1 MFKVVD
7 GDSGESIDVRELLGL
22 TEEDFK
28 NNPDLLNILQH
39 MNKKAP
45 VQKDEESKNEGTE
58 SGNAQKT
65 RHFKNFDL
73 LKKSVEGD
81 DVMANPDG

>member
-1 MFKVVD
+1 
-7 GDSGESIDVRELLGL
+7 
-22 TEEDFK
+22 
-28 NNPDLLNILQH
+28 